1 MVELLTTHHS
11 LYAVVAL
18 YDQYQEGITRVAGPG
33 PTILV
38 FISAVLALYDQYQ
51 DQEEITRVAGPGP
64 TILVF
69 ISAVLAL
76 YDQ

>member
-1 MVELLTTHHS
+1 MIH
-11 LYAVVAL
+11 
-18 YDQYQEGITRVAGPG
+18 
-33 PTILV
+33 V

-51 DQEEITRVAGPGP
+51 DQEEITRVVGPEP
-64 TILVF
+64 TIHVF